1 MLDFELFNYFKSV
14 IHFVIINYKM
24 FLTDMLVVLITSVLL
39 WLFLK
44 LYRKGVTLLDKKEFT
59 IKDVLKKFHYAVML
73 NVIGISIFIFWIT
86 LISYATSL
94 IADIFI
100 WDVATQNQ
108 KLMSISAFQVTA
120 NITSYAKHNF
130 LGLIIEIFLLLCFT
144 AYIRCIYWLN
154 DDAECF
160 LEGEKKFVST
170 MVGISMFYISLFA
183 APILTIDIFCA
194 IIANIPL
201 SALIF

>member
-1 MLDFELFNYFKSV
+1 MLVFEIFNYFKSV
-14 IHFVIINYKM
+14 IHFAFINYKM
-24 FLTDMLVVLITSVLL
+24 FLTDILIILITSVLL
-39 WLFLK
+39 WLFIK
-44 LYRKGVTLLDKKEFT
+44 LYKKGVTLLDKKELT
-59 IKDVLKKFHYAVML
+59 IKKVLKKFHYAVVL

-108 KLMSISAFQVTA
+108 KLMSTAVFQTAA
-120 NITSYAKHNF
+120 NIISNVRHNF

-144 AYIRCIYWLN
+144 AYIRCLYWLD

-160 LEGEKKFVST
+160 LEDISNKFAPV
-170 MVGISMFYISLFA
+170 MFFISLFA
-183 APILTIDIFCA
+183 ALALTTDIVC
-194 IIANIPL
+194 ITLANVPAV
-201 SALIF
+201 SLIV

>member
-1 MLDFELFNYFKSV
+1 MLVFDIFNYFKAV

-24 FLTDMLVVLITSVLL
+24 FLTDMLVVLIIAVLL
-39 WLFLK
+39 RIFLK
-44 LYRKGVTLLDKKEFT
+44 LYKNGVTLLDKKDFT
-59 IKDVLKKFHYAVML
+59 IKEVLKKFHYAVVL
-73 NVIGISIFIFWIT
+73 NAIGISIFIFWIT

-120 NITSYAKHNF
+120 NITSNAKHNF

-144 AYIRCIYWLN
+144 AYIRCVYWL
-154 DDAECF
+154 DDNAEYF
-160 LEGEKKFVST
+160 SEGCDNKFVVT
-170 MVGISMFYISLFA
+170 MFFISLFA
-183 APILTIDIFCA
+183 TFALAVDIFCVT
-194 IIANIPL
+194 IVNIPL
-201 SALIF
+201 SAIII